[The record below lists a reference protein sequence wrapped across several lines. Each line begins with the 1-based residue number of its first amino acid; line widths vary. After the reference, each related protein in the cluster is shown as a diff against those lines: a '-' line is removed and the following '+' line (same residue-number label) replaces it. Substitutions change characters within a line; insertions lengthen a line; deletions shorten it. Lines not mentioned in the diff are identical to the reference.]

1 MKKKIFLLLLMVG
14 QFMAGSAKEI
24 KDIIVLNNRDTI
36 KAKILEVSPTEV
48 KYKKLNYLNGP
59 TFVIYKSD
67 ISTIT
72 YGNGD
77 IESFVQKEE
86 KSAVTES
93 TGDIASTNTDTGT
106 ITTASVNT
114 ADITEVSTSTPL
126 PFDSVK
132 AEPGK
137 EALPSYPMLDRIK
150 GQYVLGDMT
159 MDKKEYGKFLYMNCP
174 TAYEKWQSGSKRV
187 KGGWTLAITGLTCEM
202 MSAISFISYAK
213 SERYHAKGGYY
224 THNDGAFSLGIAT
237 LVPAALLETAAV
249 PLLVTGYV
257 SRRKSIRL
265 YNEQCAPKKSA
276 FDLRL
281 NVKGNGLG
289 LSLNF

>member
-1 MKKKIFLLLLMVG
+1 MVG

-77 IESFVQKEE
+77 VESFVQKEE

-126 PFDSVK
+126 PIDSVK
-132 AEPGK
+132 TEPEK
-137 EALPSYPMLDRIK
+137 EILPSYPMLDRVR

-159 MDKKEYGKFLYMNCP
+159 MDKKEYGKFLYVNCP
-174 TAYEKWQSGSKRV
+174 IAYEKWQSGSKRV
-187 KGGWTLAITGLTCEM
+187 KSGWTLAITGLTCEM
-202 MSAISFISYAK
+202 MSTISFISYAK
-213 SERYHAKGGYY
+213 SERYHARGRYY
-224 THNDGAFSLGIAT
+224 TYNDGALALGIAT
-237 LVPAALLETAAV
+237 LVPAVLLETTAV

-257 SRRKSIRL
+257 SRRKSIGL
-265 YNEQCAPKKSA
+265 YNEQCAPKNSA
-276 FDLRL
+276 LELRL
-281 NVKGNGLG
+281 NLNGNGLG
-289 LSLNF
+289 VSLNF